1 MPRHPLFIAL
11 ASALVLVAG
20 LAGTPAAFAAA
31 DVTRLEVRVVTGAD
45 GAGAGGYAELR
56 VRELGRP
63 ERRIPLAP
71 GDGWPAGSTRVVPVQ
86 LAEPLDAEAVSRV
99 GIYYRAAN
107 AAAPDSWEIKSAD
120 VYALRAGERVRLAGA
135 SITGVVLREG
145 ELASAERATSS
156 LTCVTDSDCSDGRM
170 CNGAEVCQPGARNA
184 DVRGCVR
191 GAPLSCPVNQA
202 CIEGQGC
209 RGVGEATGGTG
220 GVAIGSTATGP
231 AASAPTSAPTG
242 APTGATNAAPN
253 LTPRAVAV
261 QTCSGNDVLL
271 TDASGTSRLAACPSG
286 TACVAQPNGTG
297 VCVPR

>member
-1 MPRHPLFIAL
+1 MPRHPLVLAL
-11 ASALVLVAG
+11 ASTVLLAAG
-20 LAGTPAAFAAA
+20 LATGPVAVAAA

-45 GAGAGGYAELR
+45 GAGPGGYAELR

-71 GDGWPAGSTRVVPVQ
+71 GDGWPAGSTRVVPVT
-86 LAEPLDAEAVSRV
+86 LPEPIDANAVARV

-107 AAAPDSWEIKSAD
+107 ASTPDSWEIASAD
-120 VYALRAGERVRLAGA
+120 VYAVRGTERVRLAGA
-135 SITGVVLREG
+135 SIQGVVLREG

-170 CNGAEVCQPGARNA
+170 CNGAEICQPGARNA

-191 GAPLSCPVNQA
+191 AAPMACPVNQA

-209 RGVGEATGGTG
+209 RGVGEATGGAG
-220 GVAIGSTATGP
+220 GVAIGSATA
-231 AASAPTSAPTG
+231 AAAAG
-242 APTGATNAAPN
+242 AAAGTAANAAPN
-253 LTPRAVAV
+253 LTPRTVPV

-271 TDASGTSRLAACPSG
+271 TDAAGTSRLAACPSG